1 MSLHLVPDDMPLDAA
16 PISSEMLAA
25 LPFAAY
31 TTDAHGRITGFNQA
45 AALLWGREPH
55 LGEDYWCG
63 SHKLFWADG
72 TPMAHDQCPMAATL
86 QTGNA
91 VRGARAIL
99 ERPDGSRVHFSPHPT
114 ALKDRHGNITGGF
127 NVLQDITQ
135 QQAAEHAGA
144 HFSAIVESSDDAIIS
159 KGLDGIIKSWNK
171 GAERIFG
178 YTAAE
183 AVGCHVSMLIPAD
196 RQNEEPGIIERIR
209 RGERIEHYETIR
221 RHRDGS
227 NIDISL
233 TISPVKN
240 AAGQVIG
247 ASKIARDITD
257 RRKAEAAKD
266 LLLHEIKH
274 RVKNTLGTV
283 QAIALQTFRD
293 GPREERDA
301 FAGRL
306 RGMVQRALAPFQENR
321 QERFIVTGEDASLT
335 TNKALLLALAIHEL
349 ATNAVKYGA
358 LSNNIG
364 TVGVSWGI
372 KYGPNGR
379 TVAMEWRE
387 RGGPQVHAPRTRGFG
402 SSLIER
408 ALQQEQGRAC
418 FDFRPEGVICVM
430 EMSI

>member
-1 MSLHLVPDDMPLDAA
+1 MH
-16 PISSEMLAA
+16 
-25 LPFAAY
+25 
-31 TTDAHGRITGFNQA
+31 
-45 AALLWGREPH
+45 
-55 LGEDYWCG
+55 
-63 SHKLFWADG
+63 
-72 TPMAHDQCPMAATL
+72 
-86 QTGNA
+86 
-91 VRGARAIL
+91 
-99 ERPDGSRVHFSPHPT
+99 
-114 ALKDRHGNITGGF
+114 
-127 NVLQDITQ
+127 
-135 QQAAEHAGA
+135 
-144 HFSAIVESSDDAIIS
+144 
-159 KGLDGIIKSWNK
+159 
-171 GAERIFG
+171 
-178 YTAAE
+178 
-183 AVGCHVSMLIPAD
+183 
-196 RQNEEPGIIERIR
+196 
-209 RGERIEHYETIR
+209 
-221 RHRDGS
+221 
-227 NIDISL
+227 
-233 TISPVKN
+233 
-240 AAGQVIG
+240 
-247 ASKIARDITD
+247 

-274 RVKNTLGTV
+274 RLKNTLGTV

-293 GPREERDA
+293 GPREEREA

-306 RGMVQRALAPFQENR
+306 RAMASAHDLLTQEEWNNVSVRGMVQRALAPFQENR
-321 QERFIVTGEDASLT
+321 QERIIVTGEDASLT

-349 ATNAVKYGA
+349 ASNAVKYGA